1 VLHRRGHDVVF
12 ATPDGSPGGPWGA
25 VGAICHGVL
34 VAARRIDPAT
44 GASVLRGRR
53 TTALTWQLGAGRG
66 RRGGGG
72 LSSC

>member
-1 VLHRRGHDVVF
+1 MLRRRGHDVVF

-53 TTALTWQLGAGRG
+53 TTALTWQLGAGR
-66 RRGGGG
+66 RGGGG